1 MVGFRNGTSLCEVL
15 LALVIVSVAAGWS
28 LQATA
33 ATERALGVS
42 RGHLDAQQ
50 RATFALAELHSL
62 PCDTAVAARTLTE
75 PRWQLIARRTGSP
88 AVRSDAVVLHARR
101 GDTVTTGRHRWCSQ

>member
-1 MVGFRNGTSLCEVL
+1 MVFDRHGTSLCEVL